1 MKEKEVNKETL
12 LAIGSSI
19 SLIALETQDTDN
31 DVC

>member
-19 SLIALETQDTDN
+19 SLVALETQDMDN